1 MLPMI
6 VTRALRAAVG
16 AALFLGVVM
25 TFGDYVWATWHV
37 RHKVVYGL
45 VHGALMCLC
54 IGAVIGAR
62 TRRAGAGA
70 LAGLPIGVAAAAAF
84 YLLAPMLRM
93 AAMLPAWMLF
103 WILFAL
109 LQQRLGRAES
119 VMRAVT
125 RGGVAAVLS
134 GAAFYAISGIWTRPA
149 PGGPN
154 YLVHFVSWSF
164 AFLPGFLTLF
174 WFAPFGRDA
183 TPGAGL
189 PERDG
194 AFAGRPPGS
203 R

>member
-25 TFGDYVWATWHV
+25 TFGDYVWATWDV
-37 RHKVVYGL
+37 RHKVIYGL

-70 LAGLPIGVAAAAAF
+70 LAGLPIGVAAAAGF

-119 VMRAVT
+119 AMRAVT
-125 RGGVAAVLS
+125 RGGVAALLS
-134 GAAFYAISGIWTRPA
+134 GGAFYAISGIWTRPA
-149 PGGPN
+149 PGGPD

-174 WFAPFGRDA
+174 WFAPLGKDT
-183 TPGAGL
+183 TPGAGV
-189 PERDG
+189 PEPDE
-194 AFAGRPPGS
+194 ASAGRPPGS